1 MENTKNKWEEINFYK
16 EKKGGELRLPAVSES
31 QRRFF
36 GMVLAY
42 KRGELSLS
50 DIDDPELRKRIKQA
64 SARMSE
70 EEIRKY
76 AKKTTKKK

>member
-1 MENTKNKWEEINFYK
+1 M
-16 EKKGGELRLPAVSES
+16 PAVSEA

-42 KRGELSLS
+42 KRGEMSLS
-50 DIDDPELRKRIKQA
+50 DIDDPELRKRIKKAAA
-64 SARMSE
+64 SMSE

-76 AKKTTKKK
+76 AKKPTKKK

>member
-1 MENTKNKWEEINFYK
+1 M
-16 EKKGGELRLPAVSES
+16 PAVSES

-50 DIDDPELRKRIKQA
+50 DIDDPEMRKKIKQV

-76 AKKTTKKK
+76 AKKPTRKK

>member
-1 MENTKNKWEEINFYK
+1 M
-16 EKKGGELRLPAVSES
+16 PAVSEK

-50 DIDDPELRKRIKQA
+50 DIDDPELRKKIKQVA
-64 SARMSE
+64 ARMTE

-76 AKKTTKKK
+76 AKKPTKKK